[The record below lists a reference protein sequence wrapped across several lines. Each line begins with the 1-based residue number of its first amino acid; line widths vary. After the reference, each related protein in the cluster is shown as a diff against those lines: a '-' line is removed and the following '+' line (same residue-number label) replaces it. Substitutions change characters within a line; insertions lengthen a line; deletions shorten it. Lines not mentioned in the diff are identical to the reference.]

1 MSNPYNQLIES
12 NENMSQNPN
21 YINNMNIN
29 KMHNNQNI
37 NMSGENYY
45 NNNMNIEDD
54 LNQNQNN
61 QNPNIISSGNNI
73 YQRPFQKLKWR
84 NIMKID
90 IDLIRNSND
99 LSLIN
104 NNLENIIFSDI
115 TEDDIQDV
123 PEDNVI
129 KLIKILQFI
138 NEYLLDQRQMINN
151 RIISLQQEGEKLVK
165 NNQDLDMNILKQ
177 KEHLKKYEQ
186 NAKDRLK
193 QIADYKSA
201 INTLLKDGKTILRG
215 KNINITDINMDIN
228 RTNNYYDYNQN
239 QNMENNLKSGYKCQ
253 YCTGI
258 IFPSKFELNR
268 HLKDIHQITNID
280 EPQQNIRIQKT
291 NPVSQTK
298 LTIPIE
304 VNLKPL
310 NNIVRNNNNSNGLL
324 EKQLYDMKLDI
335 QKQMSQ
341 FEIFR
346 LENQIRN
353 QKNNNNNGEQYKQM
367 IERMGNAFNDKL
379 KQAMG
384 SMVQNQPVVQP
395 IIKKNKNK
403 EKLDKLDEEIY
414 LLKKKIEEA
423 RLKNSE
429 LDTQIIK
436 KKDEIIQLNIKKYTM
451 TNTNPNKTE
460 IKPKKIQLVPT
471 QTTNILYNK
480 YKPQKKS
487 KWESRA
493 GELISDH
500 DDTDKEDKKNKT
512 ILRQITEK
520 TEFIKIITNP
530 RIVNPYPKNNMLKT
544 VPHNLDIPDEIDL
557 DDFYRRYKNRDREFC
572 DKPKFKNYKRVLPID
587 FNDDYDINNNAR
599 NLMNNYIQG
608 QAEFFSNNV
617 KDYKIPSVIEIND
630 LKGLDRDDLKETIGT
645 LLKNISNL
653 NDEGESKKHYESLKK
668 LADLKNLKN
677 I

>member
-193 QIADYKSA
+193 QITDYKSA

-310 NNIVRNNNNSNGLL
+310 NNIVRNDNNSNSLL

-341 FEIFR
+341 FEIYR

-480 YKPQKKS
+480 YKPKKKS

-572 DKPKFKNYKRVLPID
+572 DRPKFKNYKRVLPID

>member
-201 INTLLKDGKTILRG
+201 INTLIKDGKTILRV

-310 NNIVRNNNNSNGLL
+310 NNIIRNDNNSNILL

-480 YKPQKKS
+480 YKPKKKS

>member
-310 NNIVRNNNNSNGLL
+310 NNIVRNDNNSNSLL

-429 LDTQIIK
+429 IDTQIIK

>member
-228 RTNNYYDYNQN
+228 RANNYYDYNQN

-310 NNIVRNNNNSNGLL
+310 NNIVRNDNNSNSLL

-379 KQAMG
+379 KQAMV

-480 YKPQKKS
+480 YKPKKKS

>member
-201 INTLLKDGKTILRG
+201 INTLLKDGKTILRR

-228 RTNNYYDYNQN
+228 RANNYYDYNQN

-258 IFPSKFELNR
+258 MFPSKFELNR

-310 NNIVRNNNNSNGLL
+310 NNIVRNDNNSNSLL

-341 FEIFR
+341 FEIYR

-384 SMVQNQPVVQP
+384 YMVQNQPVVQP

-480 YKPQKKS
+480 YKPKKKS

-530 RIVNPYPKNNMLKT
+530 RIVNPYQKNNMLKT
-544 VPHNLDIPDEIDL
+544 VPKNLDIPDEIDL

-630 LKGLDRDDLKETIGT
+630 LKGLDRDDLKETIGL